1 MLISSQKEVVMAHP
15 RHPIRIL
22 AGTLLQMANKIEVAA
37 EVQREELMA
46 VVKPQTTEVKEL
58 KAS

>member
-1 MLISSQKEVVMAHP
+1 MLISSLKEVVMAHL
-15 RHPIRIL
+15 RHPIRIR
-22 AGTLLQMANKIEVAA
+22 AETLLQMANRIEAVAG
-37 EVQREELMA
+37 VQREELMV